1 MKMKINNLRE
11 MLEKEATVNSRL
23 IFRDLNVF
31 YCKNDFKFGSNQMCS
46 GLAKRCENLIFVF
59 FSRNI
64 FQQTLIKVYFHIK
77 LTFIAENVQFNITL
91 LLSSA

>member
-1 MKMKINNLRE
+1 MKMKINKLRE

-59 FSRNI
+59 FLE
-64 FQQTLIKVYFHIK
+64 TYFNK
-77 LTFIAENVQFNITL
+77 L
-91 LLSSA
+91 